1 MEERVH
7 FPLQLK
13 GIQSSITRMQ
23 WQQEHEAHCSYSQE
37 AADAGTQLA
46 SFFFFF
52 FFKCSPGHQPKEK
65 CFLQLDWF
73 FLLQLNY
80 LHKHS

>member
-52 FFKCSPGHQPKEK
+52 FLNAVQDTSPRKSAS
-65 CFLQLDWF
+65 
-73 FLLQLNY
+73 Y
-80 LHKHS
+80 S